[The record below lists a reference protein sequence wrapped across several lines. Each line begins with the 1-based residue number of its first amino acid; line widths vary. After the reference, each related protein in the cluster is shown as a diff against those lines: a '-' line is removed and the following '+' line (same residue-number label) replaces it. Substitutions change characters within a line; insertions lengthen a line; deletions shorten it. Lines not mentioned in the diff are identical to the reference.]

1 MNRNRKIKVK
11 SKLTA
16 SVAAGMAA
24 VIGAVPVLAA
34 GSSTASD
41 VYKEETVYVNAD
53 ASGKE
58 TSVIVSDWLKNA
70 GSQKTLKDSSD
81 LTDIENVKGDETW
94 TSSGSNLTWTTE
106 GNDIYYQG
114 NSNKELPVNVHFTY
128 YLDGKKTEPAD
139 LVGKSGHLKI
149 EVSYENTAKK
159 TVEING
165 KKETVYSPFV
175 MVTGMILPDD
185 TFSNVTI
192 DNGKVISDGNR
203 SIVLGVTLPGLKE
216 SLGLDSTSDS
226 SSSSSKSTSAST
238 SSTDSEADS
247 DSVSDKLSL
256 NLPESLEI
264 NADVENFSMDP
275 TFTVGLSDIL
285 DSVDTDNISDVSDLM
300 DSLDDLEDAA
310 LQLVSGSQELFDG
323 ASTLNTSYGEL
334 DTGIGT
340 LKSGID
346 AAASG
351 VGTLADG
358 IVTYTNGTA
367 QLSDGILSYVS
378 GEEQLAAGA
387 AQLQPLVSGLNTLRQ
402 GTALLNSVLDGEGS
416 ETEDLKVASEK
427 LAAGSQQLKD
437 SLDQMSQ
444 LLGSLDSVEKLGS
457 QLISGAKSMSS
468 TLQSQVA
475 APLQNTAAAATKL
488 KEELTSLQTSLQTLI
503 ASAAQSAVDQING
516 QIDSKNQELQSAA
529 GQVQQSANEQLSAAR
544 AGLQEQI
551 DALDPTT
558 DAATIQTLQAA
569 MDKLGEVTVTAPEA
583 IAPIDA
589 SSLKIEIPQEA
600 LASLNQT
607 ITDLQTAAQQ
617 LSAFLTNQEFAQ
629 QLQAMEQGLETLSQF
644 QVPTDSAS
652 RLQTGVSQLNAGM
665 QALNTAIGTLSDKVG
680 GMYTQTASLPQA
692 SAGLQSLLNGFDTL
706 SAYNSSLTSGAS
718 TLTGSNSQLIQGVQ
732 SLQSGASQLSSG
744 ASSLQSGSSQV
755 KEGISQLTDGAK
767 ELKEGTEKFNKEG
780 IEKLTSTLKDTFSEV
795 VDRIKALTSD
805 DCSYD
810 TYSGRAE
817 GMDGNVK
824 FVIETESIK

>member
-34 GSSTASD
+34 GSSTTSD
-41 VYKEETVYVNAD
+41 LYKEETVYVNAD

-94 TSSGSNLTWTTE
+94 TSSGSNLTWTTD
-106 GNDIYYQG
+106 GKDIYYQG
-114 NSNKELPVNVHFTY
+114 TSDKELPVKVHFTY

-149 EVSYENTAKK
+149 AISYENTAKK
-159 TVEING
+159 TVEIDG
-165 KKETVYSPFV
+165 KKETLYSPFV
-175 MVTGMILPDD
+175 MVTGLILPED
-185 TFSNVTI
+185 TFSHVTI

-203 SIVLGVTLPGLKE
+203 SIVLGVALPGLKD
-216 SLGLDSTSDS
+216 SLGLDS
-226 SSSSSKSTSAST
+226 
-238 SSTDSEADS
+238 
-247 DSVSDKLSL
+247 DKVTL

-300 DSLDDLEDAA
+300 DSLDELEDAA

-323 ASTLNTSYGEL
+323 SNTLNTSYGEL

-346 AAASG
+346 AAATG
-351 VGTLADG
+351 TGTLADG
-358 IVTYTNGTA
+358 IVTYTNGVV
-367 QLSDGILSYVS
+367 QLSDGLLSYVS

-387 AQLQPLVSGLNTLRQ
+387 AQLQPLVSGLNSLRQ
-402 GTALLNSVLDGEGS
+402 GTVLLNSVLDGEGS
-416 ETEDLKVASEK
+416 ETEDLKVASQK
-427 LAAGSQQLKD
+427 LAAGSQELKD
-437 SLDQMSQ
+437 GLDQMSQ

-475 APLQNTAAAATKL
+475 APLQNTAAAAGKL
-488 KEELTSLQTSLQTLI
+488 KEELTSLQTSLQALI

-516 QIDSKNQELQSAA
+516 QIDTKNQELQAAA
-529 GQVQQSANEQLSAAR
+529 GQIQQSANDQLAAAR
-544 AGLQEQI
+544 ASLQDQI
-551 DALDPTT
+551 NVLDPAT
-558 DAATIQTLQAA
+558 DGETIQTLQAA
-569 MDKLGEVTVTAPEA
+569 MDKLTDVTVTTPED
-583 IAPIDA
+583 ISPIDA

-600 LASLNQT
+600 LSSLNQT

-644 QVPTDSAS
+644 QVPTDSVT
-652 RLQTGVSQLNAGM
+652 RLQTGVSQLNGGM

-680 GMYTQTASLPQA
+680 GMYQQTASLPQA

-706 SAYNSSLTSGAS
+706 SAYNSSLTLGAS
-718 TLTGSNSQLIQGVQ
+718 TLTGSNSQLIQGAQ
-732 SLQSGASQLSSG
+732 SLQSGASQLSAG
-744 ASSLQSGSSQV
+744 ASTLQNGSSQV
-755 KEGISQLTDGAK
+755 KDGISQLTDGAK
-767 ELKEGTEKFNKEG
+767 ELKEGMEEFNKEG
-780 IEKLTSTLKDTFSEV
+780 IEKLTSTLEDTFSQV

-805 DCSYD
+805 DVTYD
-810 TYSGRAE
+810 TYSGRSE